1 MGDNIFR
8 RLQELKK
15 TASLNKYAEE
25 ASELYELGKIFGMG
39 MAEGYLQKI
48 AEELEQAAEAAEQQG
63 VVPVAP
69 APAVVNMPEPSD
81 APVENPNEVPAESTD
96 TSETMLTAQIKAQLM
111 SMTPEEV
118 VNWFSTLPEEY
129 QDAIA
134 DDPELFSIVAFAFD
148 QLNAPS
154 TNQPEAH

>member
-63 VVPVAP
+63 LTPDQTAQML
-69 APAVVNMPEPSD
+69 AGMPEPSQ
-81 APVENPNEVPAESTD
+81 APADNPNEVPAESTD
-96 TSETMLTAQIKAQLM
+96 TSEAMLSAQIKAQLM
-111 SMTPEEV
+111 SMTPQEI
-118 VNWFSTLPEEY
+118 VNWFASLPEEY

-148 QLNAPS
+148 QLNAPTS
-154 TNQPEAH
+154 GQPEAH